1 MIDYK
6 FFEYRTEKCKDMR
19 MDSRFHFH
27 SWCYSCSSGR
37 EAVWILNTDYRVYSA
52 PVFLLSRLLLLT
64 CMLSCFSHVQVF
76 VTLWTV
82 AHQVPLSMGFSKQE
96 YWSGLPRLPL
106 GNLPSPG
113 IESESLKSPALAGR
127 FFTTSAVWE
136 AQPLGHSFITGSFC
150 SVVL

>member
-82 AHQVPLSMGFSKQE
+82 AHQVPLSMGFSRQE
-96 YWSGLPRLPL
+96 YWSRLLCPPSRDLPDPR
-106 GNLPSPG
+106 
-113 IESESLKSPALAGR
+113 IESMFLISPALAGG
-127 FFTTSAVWE
+127 FFTTSATWE
-136 AQPLGHSFITGSFC
+136 ALFC
-150 SVVL
+150 IHCYSLSGF

>member
-82 AHQVPLSMGFSKQE
+82 AHQVPLSMGFSRQE
-96 YWSGLPRLPL
+96 YWSELPFPPLRDLP
-106 GNLPSPG
+106 NPG
-113 IESESLKSPALAGR
+113 IEPVSPESPLHCRWILYHWAS
-127 FFTTSAVWE
+127 WE
-136 AQPLGHSFITGSFC
+136 AITQLLKGC
-150 SVVL
+150 